1 MGCSSEYNLLEKI
14 DFTSQRKKM
23 SVIVQMNKVKQE
35 VVDQDIDGNN
45 YDILVLVKGS
55 DDVILQ
61 SIDVEKSPDMAS
73 I

>member
-1 MGCSSEYNLLEKI
+1 
-14 DFTSQRKKM
+14 M